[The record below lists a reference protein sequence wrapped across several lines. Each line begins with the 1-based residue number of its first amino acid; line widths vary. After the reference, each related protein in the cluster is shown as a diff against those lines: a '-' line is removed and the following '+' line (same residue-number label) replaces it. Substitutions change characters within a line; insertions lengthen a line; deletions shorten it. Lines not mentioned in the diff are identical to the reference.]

1 MLNAGWLTGTTTA
14 SPLQDTVQCAL
25 QLSSMGGAGGGGGMV
40 IDLGNK
46 RDVAD
51 CRRV

>member
-1 MLNAGWLTGTTTA
+1 MPNVGWSTGATTA
-14 SPLQDTVQCAL
+14 SPSRDTVQRAL
-25 QLSSMGGAGGGGGMV
+25 QLSGTGGAGGGGTV

-51 CRRV
+51 CGCV